1 MTAETM
7 SVDSKRPEE
16 SSHRTVSI
24 IISTHNRKE
33 ELFKAIYSIL
43 ENTKGSYE
51 IIVVSANS
59 TDGTNEELPLRFP
72 DVRLILAPD
81 VGWGEANNIG
91 AMAAKGDYFF
101 FSGPD
106 MVFEDNWL
114 DYLLEKAKKIQ
125 NLGSIGTV
133 LFREY
138 ENKGVFI
145 TGGSNFSFGYVIHKG
160 LDLSKNDYIKYLK
173 QDETV
178 EVGAVLYPMIPRDVF
193 FKVGGFD
200 PYYFYICDEMD
211 IGIRIKRAGYKN
223 VVCFGKYMKTAMTPS
238 SDKTFFYWNRN
249 RIRLIVKFNN
259 FLLLPFYLSYPLLR
273 LFLEYIEFIIK
284 GNHKRTKLLI
294 DALNYN
300 IVNFKLVYKQKS
312 KKYVNE

>member
-16 SSHRTVSI
+16 SSHKTVSI

>member
-1 MTAETM
+1 MTAGTM
-7 SVDSKRPEE
+7 NVDSKRPEE

-33 ELFKAIYSIL
+33 ELFRTLDDIL
-43 ENTKGSYE
+43 KNTKGSYE
-51 IIVVSANS
+51 IIVVSASS

-81 VGWGEANNIG
+81 IGWGEANNIG

-138 ENKGVFI
+138 ENKGVLI

-160 LDLSKNDYIKYLK
+160 LDLSENDYIKYLK

-178 EVGAVLYPMIPRDVF
+178 EVGAVHYPMIPRDVF

-200 PYYFYICDEMD
+200 PYYFYILDEMD
-211 IGIRIKRAGYKN
+211 IGIRIRRAGYKN

-259 FLLLPFYLSYPLLR
+259 FLLLPFYLSYPLLH
-273 LFLEYIEFIIK
+273 LFFEYIEFIIK
-284 GNHKRTKLLI
+284 GNHKRAKLLI

-300 IVNFKLVYKQKS
+300 IVNFKSVYKQKN
-312 KKYVNE
+312 KKYVDE